1 MLVMNANTGIGK
13 FYPTK
18 FVKSGLTIT
27 TITVYLFSSLICYLF
42 SSQLICSNPA
52 LFIPVGTT
60 REQLG
65 FALCLQVPIFVVV
78 TKIDVCRPSVLEKNL
93 SNMEQLLKSPGSSKL
108 PLRVRTESDAVNAAT
123 KMTCDK

>member
-27 TITVYLFSSLICYLF
+27 TITVYLFSSLICSYLITV
-42 SSQLICSNPA
+42 ICSNPA